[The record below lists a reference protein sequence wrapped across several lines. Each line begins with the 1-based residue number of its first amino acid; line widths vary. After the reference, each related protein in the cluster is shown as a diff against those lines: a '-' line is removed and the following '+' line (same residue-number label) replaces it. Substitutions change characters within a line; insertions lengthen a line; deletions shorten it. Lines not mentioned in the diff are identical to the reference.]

1 MRMDKKMEKEKTENV
16 KDYPMCFIM
25 GGDDISLDC
34 LDRRKVERTRLWL
47 LIDIMDCW
55 QKFKN
60 DFYRIGKN
68 REEML
73 LFGNRILDEMQET
86 LEIRIFGRARYA
98 VMRERLQAVRYK
110 DVWSEDGTLLDINLI
125 NRKFRVNINWAE

>member
-1 MRMDKKMEKEKTENV
+1 
-16 KDYPMCFIM
+16 M
-25 GGDDISLDC
+25 GGDDILLDC

-60 DFYRIGKN
+60 DFYRIGNN

-73 LFGNRILDEMQET
+73 LFGNRMLDEMQET
-86 LEIRIFGRARYA
+86 LEVRIFGR
-98 VMRERLQAVRYK
+98 VR
-110 DVWSEDGTLLDINLI
+110 
-125 NRKFRVNINWAE
+125 